1 MDIDVVAE
9 AIDKRY
15 LLVGEC
21 KWSKIDN
28 TDKLLEDLTRKA
40 ALLPFASIKW
50 IIPVVFIKETREKI
64 VNFNIFLPSDVMGRL
79 KI

>member
-9 AIDKRY
+9 SIDKRY

-40 ALLPFASIKW
+40 ALLPFASNK
-50 IIPVVFIKETREKI
+50 
-64 VNFNIFLPSDVMGRL
+64 
-79 KI
+79 

>member
-1 MDIDVVAE
+1 MQAIQEINFDIAYRWWGSNIDHKQMDIDVVAE
-9 AIDKRY
+9 SIDKRY

-40 ALLPFASIKW
+40 ALLPFASNK
-50 IIPVVFIKETREKI
+50 
-64 VNFNIFLPSDVMGRL
+64 
-79 KI
+79 